1 MQTQN
6 KKAMR
11 KLEKEIASDEVE
23 IEKYEASGK
32 EGSDGDDD
40 DLTSERKKK
49 HIKQVSNFLSFE
61 QKRWSTISEKQR
73 CFLMT

>member
-11 KLEKEIASDEVE
+11 KLEKEIADDEEE
-23 IEKYEASGK
+23 IEKHEASGK

-40 DLTSERKKK
+40 HLTSEGKQK
-49 HIKQVSNFLSFE
+49 HIKQVLNSLSF
-61 QKRWSTISEKQR
+61 KQNADPPYQENGGAS
-73 CFLMT
+73 

>member
-11 KLEKEIASDEVE
+11 KLEKEIADNEEE

-32 EGSDGDDD
+32 EGSDGDDNH
-40 DLTSERKKK
+40 LTSEGKQK
-49 HIKQVSNFLSFE
+49 HIKQVLIFFHLNKNADPPYQENGGAS
-61 QKRWSTISEKQR
+61 
-73 CFLMT
+73 

>member
-6 KKAMR
+6 KKAMH
-11 KLEKEIASDEVE
+11 KLEKEIADDEEE

-40 DLTSERKKK
+40 HLTSEGKQK
-49 HIKQVSNFLSFE
+49 HIKQVLIFFHSNKNADPPYQENGGAS
-61 QKRWSTISEKQR
+61 
-73 CFLMT
+73 